1 MLTIIFWPAPKN
13 ISVIEKV
20 TLIQHALSQLNIGRE
35 TANFRHRIKE
45 KYIIV
50 FYIPTYKYFQD
61 KQIIRI
67 LKFACKILNFILF
80 ILIYDDYF
88 FLNGLGTQFQNIY
101 MQSF

>member
-1 MLTIIFWPAPKN
+1 MLTTIIFWLAPKN

-20 TLIQHALSQLNIGRE
+20 TLIEHALSQINVGRE

-61 KQIIRI
+61 KQIIYI
-67 LKFACKILNFILF
+67 LKFACKILNSILF
-80 ILIYDDYF
+80 ILIYDDDYF
-88 FLNGLGTQFQNIY
+88 FLSGLGT
-101 MQSF
+101 